1 MRKQRVSRATAYR
14 RLHAPKKRMLSP
26 GQNQPQHDV
35 VETPQA
41 LAATI
46 LQHFTPKG
54 RVLDPCRGQG
64 HAFYKAMVA
73 MSLDASWCEITEG
86 RDFYDWKEPVHW
98 IISNPPW
105 SKIRPFLRHAMSVA
119 DNVVFLVTLTHLD
132 TRARDREIEAAGFGR
147 KEALIVPNPP
157 PPWPASG
164 FMLVAY
170 HLQRGWRGGLTFNRA
185 A

>member
-1 MRKQRVSRATAYR
+1 MA
-14 RLHAPKKRMLSP
+14 
-26 GQNQPQHDV
+26 
-35 VETPQA
+35 
-41 LAATI
+41 
-46 LQHFTPKG
+46 
-54 RVLDPCRGQG
+54 
-64 HAFYKAMVA
+64 A

-86 RDFYDWKEPVHW
+86 RDFYDWQEPVHW

-157 PPWPASG
+157 AAMANFGVYARCVSSAAR
-164 FMLVAY
+164 LA
-170 HLQRGWRGGLTFNRA
+170 WRPNIRA
-185 A
+185 AGAGTSSSRPPTIWAWSR

>member
-1 MRKQRVSRATAYR
+1 MTGAKRGRPANKKIAAIMRKQRVSRATAYR

-26 GQNQPQHDV
+26 GQNQPQHDL

-46 LQHFTPKG
+46 LQHFAPKG

-86 RDFYDWKEPVHW
+86 RD
-98 IISNPPW
+98 
-105 SKIRPFLRHAMSVA
+105 
-119 DNVVFLVTLTHLD
+119 T
-132 TRARDREIEAAGFGR
+132 G
-147 KEALIVPNPP
+147 
-157 PPWPASG
+157 
-164 FMLVAY
+164 
-170 HLQRGWRGGLTFNRA
+170 
-185 A
+185 